1 MSSQPCTKK
10 AKIKKKKMES
20 NKVISEKEK
29 KKGGGVEFD
38 LLRKSNFVYK
48 AINSNFN

>member
-1 MSSQPCTKK
+1 
-10 AKIKKKKMES
+10 MES

-29 KKGGGVEFD
+29 KKGGGGVEID